1 MDSRPT
7 ALFQD
12 DGTDVRTF
20 GEVHGGA
27 GSIQVSRL
35 FRDRLSLPIHVQI
48 WELGPGTSEGD
59 HTHPGDDPAD
69 NWEEL
74 YYVLSGTGTITI
86 DGTRHPLAPGD
97 AVLVPVD
104 VDHGLHATGDESLR
118 ILLIFGKPPTS

>member
-1 MDSRPT
+1 MDNRPT
-7 ALFQD
+7 AWFQG
-12 DGTDVRTF
+12 DGADIRTF

-27 GSIQVSRL
+27 GSIQISRL
-35 FRDRLSLPIHVQI
+35 FRDRLTLPVHVQV
-48 WELGPGTSEGD
+48 WELEPGTSEGD

-86 DGTRHPLAPGD
+86 DGATHPLAPGD

-104 VDHGLHATGDESLR
+104 VDHGLYATGNDALR
-118 ILLIFGKPPTS
+118 ILLIFGKPPAG